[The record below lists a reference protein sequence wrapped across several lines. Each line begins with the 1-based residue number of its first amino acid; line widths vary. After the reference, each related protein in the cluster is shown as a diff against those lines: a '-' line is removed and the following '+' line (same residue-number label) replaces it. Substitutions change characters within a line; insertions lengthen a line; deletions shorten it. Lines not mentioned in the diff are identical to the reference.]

1 MKKFLNLKNQLMN
14 ILKMFSRNNVFVVL
28 IIMIKTLHNIIYF
41 LMEYYAHPLLE
52 KIMKEKEN
60 KVCNDCGKIDSEERD
75 WSPNLGFH

>member
-1 MKKFLNLKNQLMN
+1 
-14 ILKMFSRNNVFVVL
+14 
-28 IIMIKTLHNIIYF
+28 MIKTLHNIIYF